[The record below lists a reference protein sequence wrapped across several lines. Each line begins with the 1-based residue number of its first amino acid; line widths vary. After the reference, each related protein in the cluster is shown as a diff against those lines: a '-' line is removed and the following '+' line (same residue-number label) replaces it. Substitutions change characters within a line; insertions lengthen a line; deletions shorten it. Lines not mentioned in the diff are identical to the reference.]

1 MIFEIR
7 EMNHVLWTAWQLHLS
22 SVYPFGTRSV
32 FYFKYYRVMHEMVK
46 SYMLFEFLE
55 TLATV
60 MLRVC
65 NS

>member
-1 MIFEIR
+1 MIFEIG
-7 EMNHVLWTAWQLHLS
+7 EMNHVLWTVWQLHLT
-22 SVYPFGTRSV
+22 SVYSFGTHSV
-32 FYFKYYRVMHEMVK
+32 VYFKYYPVMHEMVN